1 MIFYVIT
8 MLISSWSREKIP
20 RSEAPRSRSRSRSRP
35 TPSRSRTRSR
45 SQIADLETGL
55 EIKIDLE
62 IPNTA
67 AYRLESG
74 SALECYEIV
83 SEPTPTRD
91 ASHLPCHR
99 ILRQRLSVCWRC
111 QSWPGRLCCS
121 VSASSRIASG
131 LKRDPWNTGN
141 YFCWI
146 YLFDELIMY
155 KQNLSMLY
163 SHSVEL
169 KP

>member
-8 MLISSWSREKIP
+8 MIWSREKIL
-20 RSEAPRSRSRSRSRP
+20 RSEAPRSRSRSRP
-35 TPSRSRTRSR
+35 TPSSR

-55 EIKIDLE
+55 EIKTDLE

-67 AYRLESG
+67 AYGLESG
-74 SALECYEIV
+74 SALESYYEIV
-83 SEPTPTRD
+83 TKPTPTRD

-111 QSWPGRLCCS
+111 RSWPGHLCCS
-121 VSASSRIASG
+121 VSASSRIASD

-146 YLFDELIMY
+146 YLFDELI
-155 KQNLSMLY
+155 Q
-163 SHSVEL
+163 VESNHAL
-169 KP
+169 QPLCGI